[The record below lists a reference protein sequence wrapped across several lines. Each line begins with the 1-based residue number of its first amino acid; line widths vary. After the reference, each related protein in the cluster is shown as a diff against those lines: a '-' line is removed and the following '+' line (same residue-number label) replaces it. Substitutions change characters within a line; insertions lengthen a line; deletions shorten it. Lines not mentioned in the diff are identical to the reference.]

1 MSITVPIASPDK
13 PQTAEEVLER
23 VNTLVPVLHSRAAT
37 TEKLRRI
44 HPDNLRDLTE
54 AGVFRLAMPANVGG
68 YQADEETVAEV
79 LAQIARGCP
88 SSSWICAIMIA
99 VSVIP
104 ALLVD
109 DAAEE
114 IYATPDL
121 RMTAAYAPTGQ
132 AMPVRT
138 GYRVTGRWL
147 WNTGGIH
154 GQWFMPACMTPTDT
168 GEQTLMAVLPAAAL
182 AYQDNW
188 HAAGMSGTA
197 TNTVTATDVFVPA
210 HRTIFLKDLAEGHYP
225 ARRYSDDPYY
235 SRPWLMYTNST
246 SAPTLLGVARGA
258 MDSFLHTLPTRGAI
272 TYTSWSKAV
281 EAPVLH
287 HQLAKAQLALE
298 AAEMLTAR
306 LSRLYHDAMDTPPS
320 MQQRVQARAWMGHVA
335 TLARDCVNR
344 LFEASSASQTLLA
357 ADLQRYFRDINVLHQ
372 HAAIQ
377 PNSSDELYGRF
388 LAGLGP
394 NSDVL

>member
-13 PQTAEEVLER
+13 PRTAEEVLDR
-23 VNTLVPVLHSRAAT
+23 VNTLVPVLHSRAAA

-54 AGVFRLAMPANVGG
+54 AGVFRLSMPADVGG
-68 YQADEETVAEV
+68 YQADEATLAQV

-99 VSVIP
+99 ANVIP
-104 ALLVD
+104 ALLGD
-109 DAAEE
+109 EAADE

-121 RMTAAYAPTGQ
+121 RMTAAFAPTGQ
-132 AMPVRT
+132 AMPVRA

-154 GQWFMPACMTPTDT
+154 GQWFMAACMTPTAA
-168 GEQTLMAVLPAAAL
+168 GPQSLVAVLPAAAL

-188 HAAGMSGTA
+188 RAAGMSGTA

-210 HRTIFLKDLAEGHYP
+210 HRTIFFKDLAEGHYP
-225 ARRYSDDPYY
+225 ARRYSDDLDY
-235 SRPWLMYTNST
+235 SRPWVMYANSI
-246 SAPTLLGVARGA
+246 SAPTLLGIARGA
-258 MDSFLHTLPTRGAI
+258 MDSFLRTLPTRGAI
-272 TYTSWSKAV
+272 TYTSWSKAA

-287 HQLAKAQLALE
+287 HQLAKAQLALD
-298 AAEMLTAR
+298 AAEMFTAR
-306 LSRLYHDAMDTPPS
+306 LSRLYRDAMEGPPS
-320 MQQRVQARAWMGHVA
+320 TQQRVQARAWVGHVA
-335 TLARDCVNR
+335 TLARGCVNR
-344 LFEASSASQTLLA
+344 LFDASSASQTLLST
-357 ADLQRYFRDINVLHQ
+357 DMQRYFRDVNVLHQ
-372 HAAIQ
+372 HVAIQ
-377 PNSSDELYGRF
+377 PNSSNELYGRF

-394 NSDVL
+394 DSDVV

>member
-13 PQTAEEVLER
+13 PQMAEEVLER

-68 YQADEETVAEV
+68 YQADEDTIAEV

-88 SSSWICAIMIA
+88 SSSWICTIMIA

-109 DAAEE
+109 EAAEE
-114 IYATPDL
+114 IYAKPDL

-132 AMPVRT
+132 AMPVRG

-168 GEQTLMAVLPAAAL
+168 GEQTLMAALPAAAL

-188 HAAGMSGTA
+188 RAAGMSGTA

-210 HRTIFLKDLAEGHYP
+210 PPNYFP
-225 ARRYSDDPYY
+225 Q
-235 SRPWLMYTNST
+235 RP
-246 SAPTLLGVARGA
+246 
-258 MDSFLHTLPTRGAI
+258 
-272 TYTSWSKAV
+272 
-281 EAPVLH
+281 
-287 HQLAKAQLALE
+287 
-298 AAEMLTAR
+298 
-306 LSRLYHDAMDTPPS
+306 
-320 MQQRVQARAWMGHVA
+320 
-335 TLARDCVNR
+335 C
-344 LFEASSASQTLLA
+344 
-357 ADLQRYFRDINVLHQ
+357 
-372 HAAIQ
+372 
-377 PNSSDELYGRF
+377 
-388 LAGLGP
+388 
-394 NSDVL
+394 